1 LTTININ
8 NQFDTLL
15 IFLKKTL
22 LDVQAEVKPPSSKS
36 DADVTLLGDLGA
48 WPQRL
53 FVIAE
58 L

>member
-8 NQFDTLL
+8 NQFDTL